1 MAASY
6 LVGPNLVYRPELE
19 VLRTILDRNLA
30 AINRLRFDLYGV
42 VPPGTRRPASYLWP
56 TMLNWQRFR
65 DLALLYSSSPLCL
78 GEAAAMSPRGG
89 PCHVSHAGSRSRSQE
104 KPVNTKFGSDEFL
117 VQVIN
122 LSGDTFKYYSI
133 DCDWTGEMLY
143 AALQQ
148 DLPRVLQ
155 LKALL
160 WGNVLIGQHDTR
172 TLEIPW
178 GNQTVLPIHAV
189 ITKWEPIFLKKNGFL
204 IGDLK
209 CAGYTAT
216 DLKRAGF
223 PLRALRGAG
232 YTVADAMGAG
242 YPVRTGWAT
251 YKDAGYTAAECIA
264 GGFSEHD
271 LWRSDFPLAEC
282 QQLKLPETT
291 QDDDNIDDNVDSGGR
306 ALCCTMGGEVTSFAG
321 LLARSVC

>member
-1 MAASY
+1 M
-6 LVGPNLVYRPELE
+6 
-19 VLRTILDRNLA
+19 
-30 AINRLRFDLYGV
+30 
-42 VPPGTRRPASYLWP
+42 
-56 TMLNWQRFR
+56 
-65 DLALLYSSSPLCL
+65 SSSRCL
-78 GEAAAMSPRGG
+78 GEADAMFPRGG
-89 PCHVSHAGSRSRSQE
+89 PCRKHTASSRSRSRELQV
-104 KPVNTKFGSDEFL
+104 KTKSGSREFR
-117 VQVIN
+117 VQVIKV
-122 LSGDTFKYYSI
+122 SGGTFKNYSI
-133 DCDWTGEMLY
+133 DGDWTGKMLY
-143 AALQQ
+143 AAIQQ

-155 LKALL
+155 LKSLL
-160 WGNVLIGQHDTR
+160 WGNLPISQHDTR
-172 TLEIPW
+172 TLERLW
-178 GNQTVLPIHAV
+178 DNQTVLTIHAV
-189 ITKWEPIFLKKNGFL
+189 ITKWEPVFLKKNGFV
-204 IGDLK
+204 IEDLK

-271 LWRSDFPLAEC
+271 LWRSDFPLAEWRAAEATRKA

-306 ALCCTMGGEVTSFAG
+306 ALCCTMGGEATS
-321 LLARSVC
+321 

>member
-19 VLRTILDRNLA
+19 VLVGRNLA
-30 AINRLRFDLYGV
+30 AINRLRFNLYGV
-42 VPPGTRRPASYLWP
+42 VPPGTMRPVSYPWP
-56 TMLNWQRFR
+56 TMLKWQRFR
-65 DLALLYSSSPLCL
+65 DLALLYISACFISSPPCL

-89 PCHVSHAGSRSRSQE
+89 PCHVSPAGSRSRSRE
-104 KPVNTKFGSDEFL
+104 KHVNTKVGSGEFR

-133 DCDWTGEMLY
+133 DVDWTGEMLH
-143 AALQQ
+143 AAIQQ
-148 DLPRVLQ
+148 DLPMVLQ

-178 GNQTVLPIHAV
+178 DNQTVLPIHAV

-204 IGDLK
+204 IEDLK

-223 PLRALRGAG
+223 PLRALKEAG
-232 YTVADAMGAG
+232 YTVADAKDAG
-242 YPVRTGWAT
+242 YPAWLGWFT
-251 YKDAGYTAAECIA
+251 PFKDAGYTAAECIA

-271 LWRSDFPLAEC
+271 LFKSGFPPAEWTAA
-282 QQLKLPETT
+282 EATR
-291 QDDDNIDDNVDSGGR
+291 NN
-306 ALCCTMGGEVTSFAG
+306 
-321 LLARSVC
+321 ARR

>member
-1 MAASY
+1 M
-6 LVGPNLVYRPELE
+6 
-19 VLRTILDRNLA
+19 
-30 AINRLRFDLYGV
+30 
-42 VPPGTRRPASYLWP
+42 
-56 TMLNWQRFR
+56 
-65 DLALLYSSSPLCL
+65 SSPLCL
-78 GEAAAMSPRGG
+78 GEATAMPPRGG
-89 PCHVSHAGSRSRSQE
+89 SCRVSSAGSRSRSRE
-104 KPVNTKFGSDEFL
+104 KHVHTEFGSGEFL

-133 DCDWTGEMLY
+133 DGDWTGKMLY
-143 AALQQ
+143 AAIQQ

-160 WGNVLIGQHDTR
+160 WGDVLIGQHDTR

-178 GNQTVLPIHAV
+178 DNQTVPPIHAV

-223 PLRALRGAG
+223 PLRALRRAG
-232 YTVADAMGAG
+232 YTVVDAMDAG

-271 LWRSDFPLAEC
+271 LWRSDFPLAEWRAAEATRKA

-306 ALCCTMGGEVTSFAG
+306 ALCCTMGGEATS
-321 LLARSVC
+321 